1 MSLCESRSAVQKLAV
16 PTYTDGQVLQQ
27 PLVSGQLVLQV
38 VHGDAGAAVLTDGNI
53 ELVQG
58 ISTFQNTARAWPVL
72 NNSILGIKINF
83 NLRAA
88 GEK

>member
-1 MSLCESRSAVQKLAV
+1 M
-16 PTYTDGQVLQQ
+16 
-27 PLVSGQLVLQV
+27 SGQLVLQV

-88 GEK
+88 VGKIMKISPGLDIKIFYGLKVGR